1 MAPDNL
7 HTRILDN
14 LKTAILLVEPDLCV
28 SYLNPAAEALLE
40 TSRSRS
46 LGEPVTQL
54 FTEPG
59 NTAAGL
65 REAIRGG
72 SAFTKRETIL
82 TLPNSQQITV
92 DYAVTPVIESDDRIS
107 LILELQPLDR
117 LLRISR
123 DEGILSTQEN
133 TRALVRGLAHEI
145 KNPLGGLRG
154 AAQLLAREL
163 PEASGLKDYTNIIIE
178 EADRLRNL
186 VDRMLGPRKVPDR
199 KPLNIHEVIE
209 RVRQLLE
216 VETHGQ
222 IIFQRDYDP
231 SLPDLLGDK
240 EQLIQAVLNI
250 GRNAVEAINRAVPPI
265 AAPHIQLR
273 TRALR
278 QFTIGTHRHR
288 LVVRIE
294 IADNGPGVPAKLL
307 ETIFLPMVSG
317 RPDGTGLGLS
327 ISQSIINRH
336 SGLIECSSLP
346 GNTNFSLY
354 IPVEQNPVEQNAVE
368 QNG

>member
-1 MAPDNL
+1 MAPDHL

-14 LKTAILLVEPDLCV
+14 LKTAILLVEPDLRV

-40 TSRSRS
+40 TSGSRAM
-46 LGEPVTQL
+46 GEPVMQL

-59 NTAAGL
+59 DTAAGL

-72 SAFTKRETIL
+72 SAFTKRETVL

-92 DYAVTPVIESDDRIS
+92 DYAVTPILEVGNRVS
-107 LILELQPLDR
+107 LVLELQPLDR

-123 DEGILSTQEN
+123 DEGILSSQEN

-163 PEASGLKDYTNIIIE
+163 PDTGLKDYTNIIIE

-199 KPLNIHEVIE
+199 KPLNIHEVTE

-216 VETHGQ
+216 VETNGEVDVV
-222 IIFQRDYDP
+222 RDYDP
-231 SLPDLLGDK
+231 SLPEMLGDK

-250 GRNAVEAINRAVPPI
+250 GRNAVEAINRAIPPI
-265 AAPHIQLR
+265 QRPEIRLR

-294 IADNGPGVPAKLL
+294 IVDNGPGVPSKLL

-336 SGLIECSSLP
+336 DGLIECRSQP

-354 IPVEQNPVEQNAVE
+354 IPVEQN
-368 QNG
+368 G

>member
-7 HTRILDN
+7 HTQILDN
-14 LKTAILLVEPDLCV
+14 LKTAILLVEPDLRV

-40 TSRSRS
+40 TSRSRA
-46 LGEPVTQL
+46 LGEPITQL

-59 NTAAGL
+59 DTAAGL
-65 REAIRGG
+65 REAVRGG
-72 SAFTKRETIL
+72 AAFTKRETLL
-82 TLPNSQQITV
+82 TLPNGQQITV
-92 DYAVTPVIESDDRIS
+92 DYAVTPVPEAELRIS

-123 DEGILSTQEN
+123 DEGILSSQEN

-163 PEASGLKDYTNIIIE
+163 PDSGLKDYTNIIIQ

-186 VDRMLGPRKVPDR
+186 VDRMLGPHKIPDR
-199 KPLNIHEVIE
+199 KPLNVHEVIE
-209 RVRQLLE
+209 RVRQLLD
-216 VETHGQ
+216 VETHRQ
-222 IIFQRDYDP
+222 IEFVRDYDP
-231 SLPDLLGDK
+231 SLPDLQGDK
-240 EQLIQAVLNI
+240 EQLIQAVLNV
-250 GRNAVEAINRAVPPI
+250 GRNAVEAIKRASPPI
-265 AAPHIQLR
+265 KQPRILLR

-288 LVVRIE
+288 LVVRME
-294 IADNGPGVPAKLL
+294 IIDNGPGVPPKLL

-327 ISQSIINRH
+327 IAQSIINHH
-336 SGLIECSSLP
+336 SGLIECTSQP

-354 IPVEQNPVEQNAVE
+354 IPVEQN
-368 QNG
+368 G

>member
-7 HTRILDN
+7 HIRILDN
-14 LKTAILLVEPDLCV
+14 LKTAILLVEPDLRV

-40 TSRSRS
+40 TSRSRA
-46 LGEPVTQL
+46 LGEPITQL
-54 FTEPG
+54 FTELG
-59 NTAAGL
+59 DTATGL

-72 SAFTKRETIL
+72 AAFTKRETML
-82 TLPNSQQITV
+82 TLPNGQQITV
-92 DYAVTPVIESDDRIS
+92 DYAVTPVLETRHQVS

-123 DEGILSTQEN
+123 DEGILSSQEN

-163 PEASGLKDYTNIIIE
+163 PHSGLKDYTNIIIE

-186 VDRMLGPRKVPDR
+186 VDRMLGPHKVPDR

-216 VETHGQ
+216 VETYGQ
-222 IIFQRDYDP
+222 IVFVRDYDP

-240 EQLIQAVLNI
+240 EQLIQAVLNV
-250 GRNAVEAINRAVPPI
+250 GRNAVEAINRAVPDIQKPC
-265 AAPHIQLR
+265 IQLR

-327 ISQSIINRH
+327 IAQSIINRH
-336 SGLIECSSLP
+336 DGLIECSSHP
-346 GNTNFSLY
+346 GNTNFSIY
-354 IPVEQNPVEQNAVE
+354 IPVEQN
-368 QNG
+368 G

>member
-7 HTRILDN
+7 HTQILDN
-14 LKTAILLVEPDLCV
+14 LKTAILLVEPDLRV

-40 TSRSRS
+40 TSRSRA
-46 LGEPVTQL
+46 LGEPITQL

-59 NTAAGL
+59 DTAAGL
-65 REAIRGG
+65 REAVRGG
-72 SAFTKRETIL
+72 AAFTKRETLL
-82 TLPNSQQITV
+82 TLPNGQQITV
-92 DYAVTPVIESDDRIS
+92 DYAVTPVPEAELRIS

-123 DEGILSTQEN
+123 DEGILSSQEN

-163 PEASGLKDYTNIIIE
+163 PDSGLKDYTNIIIQ

-186 VDRMLGPRKVPDR
+186 VDRMLGPHKVPDR
-199 KPLNIHEVIE
+199 KPLNVHEVIE
-209 RVRQLLE
+209 RVRQLLD

-222 IIFQRDYDP
+222 IEFVRDYDP
-231 SLPDLLGDK
+231 SLPDLRGDK
-240 EQLIQAVLNI
+240 EQLIQAVLNV
-250 GRNAVEAINRAVPPI
+250 GRNAVEAINRASPPI
-265 AAPHIQLR
+265 KQPRILLR

-278 QFTIGTHRHR
+278 QFTIGTNRHR
-288 LVVRIE
+288 LVVRME
-294 IADNGPGVPAKLL
+294 IIDNGPGVPTKLL

-327 ISQSIINRH
+327 IAQSIINH
-336 SGLIECSSLP
+336 HNGLIECTSQP
-346 GNTNFSLY
+346 GNTNFSIY
-354 IPVEQNPVEQNAVE
+354 IPVEQN
-368 QNG
+368 G

>member
-40 TSRSRS
+40 TSRSRA

-54 FTEPG
+54 FTELG

-92 DYAVTPVIESDDRIS
+92 DYAVTPVIEVDDRIS

-133 TRALVRGLAHEI
+133 TSAMVRGLAHEI

-163 PEASGLKDYTNIIIE
+163 PDASGLKDYTNIIIE

-216 VETHGQ
+216 VETRGQ
-222 IIFQRDYDP
+222 IEFQRDYDP

-265 AAPHIQLR
+265 KAAQIQLR

-294 IADNGPGVPAKLL
+294 IVDNGPGVPAKLL

-336 SGLIECSSLP
+336 SGLIECSSQP

-354 IPVEQNPVEQNAVE
+354 IPVEQN
-368 QNG
+368 G

>member
-1 MAPDNL
+1 MAPDSL

-14 LKTAILLVEPDLCV
+14 LKTAILLVEPDLTV

-40 TSRSRS
+40 ISGSRK
-46 LGEPVTQL
+46 LGEPISSL
-54 FTEPG
+54 FTEQG
-59 NTAAGL
+59 GTELGL
-65 REAIRGG
+65 REAIRSA
-72 SAFTKRETIL
+72 SAFTKRETVL
-82 TLPNSQQITV
+82 ALPSGQQITV
-92 DYAVTPVIESDDRIS
+92 DYAVTPVIETEQHVA

-123 DEGILSTQEN
+123 DEGILSSQQN

-163 PEASGLKDYTNIIIE
+163 PDTALRDYTNIIIE

-186 VDRMLGPRKVPDR
+186 VDRMLGPHKVPDR
-199 KPLNIHEVIE
+199 KPLNIHEVTE

-216 VETHGQ
+216 AETRGR
-222 IIFQRDYDP
+222 IEFIRDYDP
-231 SLPDLLGDK
+231 SIPELLGDK

-250 GRNAVEAINRAVPPI
+250 VRNAVEALDADPAPTSPPS
-265 AAPHIQLR
+265 IQLC

-288 LVVRIE
+288 LVVKLDIV
-294 IADNGPGVPAKLL
+294 DNGPGIPQELQ
-307 ETIFLPMVSG
+307 ETIFFPMVSG

-336 SGLIECSSLP
+336 NGLIECVSQP
-346 GNTNFSLY
+346 GCTMFSLY
-354 IPVEQNPVEQNAVE
+354 IPLEQI
-368 QNG
+368 